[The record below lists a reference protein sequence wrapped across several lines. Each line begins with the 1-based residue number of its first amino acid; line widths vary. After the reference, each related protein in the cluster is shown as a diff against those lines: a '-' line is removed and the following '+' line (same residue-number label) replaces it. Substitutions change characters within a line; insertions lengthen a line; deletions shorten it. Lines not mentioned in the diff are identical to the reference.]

1 MSTTPP
7 SDEAGADLFIES
19 IMRGNARWMSRYR
32 GSPAVNGSAK
42 AVVLTCMD
50 SRIPPLEMLGLEPGE
65 VFIIRNAG
73 NAVTPDSLRSLLI
86 CLTVMECRKVLVVG
100 HSRCGMRS
108 SGDLDERVSEAVDQR
123 ALESYLGAEIG
134 DLSRW
139 LGFHDRSE
147 EDWAISQA
155 GELGRLLPRVMPG
168 RKVRVYAALYD
179 LDNGRLEMLLPSVPE
194 QEDDDVAHDQHEK

>member
-7 SDEAGADLFIES
+7 FDEAGADLFIES
-19 IMRGNARWMSRYR
+19 VMRGNARWMSRYR

-100 HSRCGMRS
+100 HSRCGMHS
-108 SGDLDERVSEAVDQR
+108 SGDLDERASEAVDQK

-147 EDWAISQA
+147 EDWAVRQA
-155 GELGRLLPRVMPG
+155 EDLSKLLRKVMPLLP
-168 RKVRVYAALYD
+168 VRVYAALYD
-179 LDNGRLEMLLPSVPE
+179 LDDGHLEMLRSVVPE
-194 QEDDDVAHDQHEK
+194 QEYQDIT